1 MFHYRSHHSKQYNL
15 KGRSLIVVGKINP
28 LKWLISKREAQKAL
42 KEFGVPIQEVKKI
55 RCLRH
60 QICISYWNIN
70 GKICCSFFSYRIF
83 ERWLNAVENLIDSCK
98 SLGDW
103 EDLGDRIEY
112 ELSKF
117 FYPLTMANQIWQTL
131 RTHWYRVQ
139 PILRIA

>member
-1 MFHYRSHHSKQYNL
+1 MFRYHSQNRKYYL
-15 KGRSLIVVGKINP
+15 KGQSLITAGKINP
-28 LKWLISKREAQKAL
+28 LKWLISKAEAEKAL
-42 KEFGVPIQEVKKI
+42 KEFGVPIKEVKKI

-98 SLGDW
+98 NLSDW
-103 EDLGDRIEY
+103 EALGDRIEY

-117 FYPLTMANQIWQTL
+117 FYPPAMANQIWHSL
-131 RTHWYRVQ
+131 RTHWYQ
-139 PILRIA
+139 LQTTLKIA

>member
-1 MFHYRSHHSKQYNL
+1 MFHYRSHHRKQYNL
-15 KGRSLIVVGKINP
+15 KGQSLITAGKINP
-28 LKWLISKREAQKAL
+28 LKWLISKREAEKAL

-83 ERWLNAVENLIDSCK
+83 ERWLNAVENLIHDCK
-98 SLGDW
+98 NLADW
-103 EDLGDRIEY
+103 ETLGDRIEY

-117 FYPLTMANQIWQTL
+117 FYLPTMANQIWQSL
-131 RTHWYRVQ
+131 RTHWYQ
-139 PILRIA
+139 LQLILRIA